1 MDIDKVFSEVYAILA
16 VIDNQYVQKTP
27 MDILQTIKDKRDTA
41 YTPDIDANKPL
52 DEQGLSEDAI
62 VFIFTLKRDY
72 WCETEEERAAVTAI
86 FAQNKEKW
94 ESRLAGAGNTRAM
107 LKMLHKK

>member
-1 MDIDKVFSEVYAILA
+1 V
-16 VIDNQYVQKTP
+16 
-27 MDILQTIKDKRDTA
+27 
-41 YTPDIDANKPL
+41 DANKPL

-62 VFIFTLKRDY
+62 VLIFTLKHDY

-86 FAQNKEKW
+86 FAENKEKW
-94 ESRLAGAGNTRAM
+94 TATLNGAGSARAM